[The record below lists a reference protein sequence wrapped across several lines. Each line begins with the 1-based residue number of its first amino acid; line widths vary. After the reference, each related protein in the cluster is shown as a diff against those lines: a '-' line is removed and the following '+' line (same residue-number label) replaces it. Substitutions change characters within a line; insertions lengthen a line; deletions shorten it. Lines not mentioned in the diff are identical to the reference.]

1 MVTYP
6 KDWKIFDLGDILEFK
21 NGLNK
26 GKAYFGHG
34 TPIVNYMDVYKKN
47 GLRSNDIN
55 GAVSLSRDEI
65 RRFEAKKNDVFFTRT
80 SETPEEVGIS
90 AVLLDEIPN
99 CVFSGFVLRG
109 RPKMEGLSPEYC
121 QYCFGTKEFRNEI
134 IKHCTYTTRA
144 LTNGKVLS
152 AIKIPLPPLVEQK
165 AIATTL
171 SSFDA
176 HIDNLTAL
184 IEKKKAIRDGALADL
199 MSGRTR
205 LAGFS
210 GEWEETTLG
219 AIGTFIKGAPLS
231 KAHISTCGNPFIL
244 YGELYTT
251 YKEVTYEV
259 FRRTQKKVDD
269 VYYSQ
274 VGDVIIPTSGETAE
288 EIATACCVM
297 VSGAILA
304 GDLNIYRAEAMDG
317 RFISHTINHVINRQI
332 SEVAQGISVV
342 HIKASELGKIKI
354 LLPLLAEQKAIADIL
369 TSMDTE
375 IQNLEA
381 ERDKM
386 QAIRAGAMDDLLT
399 GRVRLPM

>member
-55 GAVSLSRDEI
+55 GSVSLSRDEI

-90 AVLLDEIPN
+90 AVLLDEIPD

-121 QYCFGTKEFRNEI
+121 QYCFGAKEFRNEI

-144 LTNGKVLS
+144 LTNGKILS
-152 AIKIPLPPLVEQK
+152 AIKIPLPPLAEQK
-165 AIATTL
+165 AIAATL
-171 SSFDA
+171 SSFDT

-210 GEWEETTLG
+210 GAWELRRIRDIGNIITGSTPPRGNSNLWNGDFCWVTARDLKGKYVSTTFEKITSVGKEYCRTVPKGSVLVTCI
-219 AIGTFIKGAPLS
+219 ASIGLNGIATVSLATNQQINSVICYDEYHSEF
-231 KAHISTCGNPFIL
+231 
-244 YGELYTT
+244 
-251 YKEVTYEV
+251 
-259 FRRTQKKVDD
+259 
-269 VYYSQ
+269 VYYCIEYNRPRLEQMAGQTAVPIVSKKQ
-274 VGDVIIPTSGETAE
+274 FGGLEVDIPAN
-288 EIATACCVM
+288 
-297 VSGAILA
+297 L
-304 GDLNIYRAEAMDG
+304 D
-317 RFISHTINHVINRQI
+317 
-332 SEVAQGISVV
+332 
-342 HIKASELGKIKI
+342 
-354 LLPLLAEQKAIADIL
+354 EQKAIADIL
-369 TSMDTE
+369 ASMDTE

-381 ERDKM
+381 ERDKI
-386 QAIRAGAMDDLLT
+386 QAMREGAMDDLLT
-399 GRVRLPM
+399 GRVRLPL